1 MGPSSSCATRVCG
14 FSIASLYLSRARRF
28 REFPYF
34 EQPRMHTGINGTKHT
49 RITPANKW
57 VIVAAIGRSVM
68 CGRTHSVRRFNMQLY
83 KVMRVHACIWIC
95 MTTGTHA
102 SPKRPRQH
110 TSAMIFTFPNSVSD
124 WNVCGNPRARILCTQ
139 RRFSDFMCNT
149 PAGRRRCGASIC
161 KNAPPEIVNNNL
173 IVHSFKIIYIYVQ
186 CTAALCCTTSI
197 ASAYSKVYIL
207 ATSTH
212 APELFTSLIALMCAL
227 VCPGLS
233 GLRCFAACS
242 SFRVWHALQPHT
254 SEHACSVCV

>member
-1 MGPSSSCATRVCG
+1 M
-14 FSIASLYLSRARRF
+14 F
-28 REFPYF
+28 
-34 EQPRMHTGINGTKHT
+34 
-49 RITPANKW
+49 
-57 VIVAAIGRSVM
+57 AAI
-68 CGRTHSVRRFNMQLY
+68 
-83 KVMRVHACIWIC
+83 HAL
-95 MTTGTHA
+95 A
-102 SPKRPRQH
+102 
-110 TSAMIFTFPNSVSD
+110 
-124 WNVCGNPRARILCTQ
+124 ARILCKQ

-197 ASAYSKVYIL
+197 ASAYSKVYRL

-254 SEHACSVCV
+254 SEHACSVCVFSKCSAAIIYCEPTYRSWTVFAHALGPSWAPCAFGLCGRTLL